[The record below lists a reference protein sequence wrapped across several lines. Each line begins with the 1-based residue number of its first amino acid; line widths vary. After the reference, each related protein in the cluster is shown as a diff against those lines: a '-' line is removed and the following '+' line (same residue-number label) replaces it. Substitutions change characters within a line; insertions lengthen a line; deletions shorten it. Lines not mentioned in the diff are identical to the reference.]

1 MSRPGRLERLVFAMA
16 ALRDRSVRARS
27 GRTHKQLK
35 MTAMHARNGPARPL
49 VRRWLASFLIEML
62 FR

>member
-1 MSRPGRLERLVFAMA
+1 MA